1 MNTTEII
8 CCLNELVKNTIPA
21 DGIIDPKITI
31 IDNVKPESFTWVI
44 SEAIKALE
52 SSIIFEDKTCT
63 TKKYFGETTATNKSD
78 FDDIWDL

>member
-8 CCLNELVKNTIPA
+8 CCLNELIKNTASA
-21 DGIIDPKITI
+21 DCINPKITI
-31 IDNVKPESFTWVI
+31 INDVKPESFTWVI

-52 SSIIFEDKTCT
+52 KSSI
-63 TKKYFGETTATNKSD
+63 TKSTD

>member
-8 CCLNELVKNTIPA
+8 CCLNELIKNTA
-21 DGIIDPKITI
+21 DGINPKITI
-31 IDNVKPESFTWVI
+31 INDVKPESFTWVI

-52 SSIIFEDKTCT
+52 
-63 TKKYFGETTATNKSD
+63 KSTICKSTD

>member
-1 MNTTEII
+1 MSTTEII

-31 IDNVKPESFTWVI
+31 IDNVKPDSFTWVI
-44 SEAIKALE
+44 EEAIKALE
-52 SSIIFEDKTCT
+52 KSSIC
-63 TKKYFGETTATNKSD
+63 KSTD

>member
-8 CCLNELVKNTIPA
+8 CCLNELIKNTIPA

-31 IDNVKPESFTWVI
+31 INDLKPESFTWVI
-44 SEAIKALE
+44 EEAIKALE
-52 SSIIFEDKTCT
+52 KSSIR
-63 TKKYFGETTATNKSD
+63 KSTD

>member
-8 CCLNELVKNTIPA
+8 CCLNELIKNTASA
-21 DGIIDPKITI
+21 DCINPKITI
-31 IDNVKPESFTWVI
+31 INDVKPESFTWVI

-52 SSIIFEDKTCT
+52 KSII
-63 TKKYFGETTATNKSD
+63 TKSTD

>member
-8 CCLNELVKNTIPA
+8 CCLNELIKNTASA
-21 DGIIDPKITI
+21 DCINPKITI
-31 IDNVKPESFTWVI
+31 INDVKPESFTWVI

-52 SSIIFEDKTCT
+52 KSIIS
-63 TKKYFGETTATNKSD
+63 KSTD